1 MGLAENIRNYTTVTG
16 VRQINRQEKTSETQE
31 QVTRADTDA
40 GAVTSDISREENV
53 FSFDTEE
60 DFDDSVSSACSSLT
74 RRRSLSSASFESG
87 CFGPSPSPAPPP
99 LSRSHCDMEPEPS
112 YDLSALS
119 ASIGNWDPYIN
130 PSLFSQSYTM
140 SPVSDCP
147 GPFKPPEDYCSSLRH
162 CSMARHCC
170 PEADT
175 LFEVTGY
182 HQDPASG
189 VITPFTYMAQNVVLA
204 TGQADTPNCLDVP
217 GEDLPVVLHKLSELT
232 RLVRAGELGPASH
245 PVIVVGAGLSA
256 ADAIVTAQAH
266 SIPIVHVFRKQARDP
281 SLIFGRWTLLRN
293 YCQAVNIS
301 KMINAGCHPS
311 CTRSIT
317 VSTR

>member
-1 MGLAENIRNYTTVTG
+1 MLQDYVERMGLAENIRNYTTVTG
-16 VRQINRQEKTSETQE
+16 VRQITRQEDTLDKQE
-31 QVTRADTDA
+31 QVTKADTDA
-40 GAVTSDISREENV
+40 GAVTSDISGEETV
-53 FSFDTEE
+53 FSLDNEE

-87 CFGPSPSPAPPP
+87 CLGSSPSPAPPP
-99 LSRSHCDMEPEPS
+99 LSRFHSEPSYAPPSLSRFYSEPS

-147 GPFKPPEDYCSSLRH
+147 GPFKPTEDYCSSLRQ
-162 CSMARHCC
+162 CC
-170 PEADT
+170 HEANT
-175 LFEVTGY
+175 MFEVTGY

-189 VITPFTYMAQNVVLA
+189 VITPFTYLAQNVVLA
-204 TGQADTPNCLDVP
+204 TGQADTPNCLDVE

-232 RLVRAGELGPASH
+232 RLIRTGELGPTSD

-256 ADAIVTAQAH
+256 ADAIVTAQSH
-266 SIPIVHVFRKQARDP
+266 NIPIVHVFRKQARDP
-281 SLIFGRWTLLRN
+281 SLIFGRWRLLHN
-293 YCQAVNIS
+293 YCQEVNN
-301 KMINAGCHPS
+301 KP
-311 CTRSIT
+311 
-317 VSTR
+317 

>member
-16 VRQINRQEKTSETQE
+16 VRHINRQEKSSETQE
-31 QVTRADTDA
+31 QATKADTDA
-40 GAVTSDISREENV
+40 VAVTTDISREENV

-147 GPFKPPEDYCSSLRH
+147 GPFKPPEDYCSSLRQ
-162 CSMARHCC
+162 CAMTRHCC
-170 PEADT
+170 PEANT

-182 HQDPASG
+182 QQDPGSD
-189 VITPFTYMAQNVVLA
+189 VITPFSYLAQNVVLA
-204 TGQADTPNCLDVP
+204 TGQADTSNGLNVP
-217 GEDLPVVLHKLSELT
+217 GEDLPVVLHKLSQLT
-232 RLVRAGELGPASH
+232 RLVKMGDLGPDSD

-256 ADAIVTAQAH
+256 ADAIVTAQSH

-281 SLIFGRWTLLRN
+281 SLIFGRWRRLPH
-293 YCQAVNIS
+293 YCQE
-301 KMINAGCHPS
+301 K
-311 CTRSIT
+311 
-317 VSTR
+317 